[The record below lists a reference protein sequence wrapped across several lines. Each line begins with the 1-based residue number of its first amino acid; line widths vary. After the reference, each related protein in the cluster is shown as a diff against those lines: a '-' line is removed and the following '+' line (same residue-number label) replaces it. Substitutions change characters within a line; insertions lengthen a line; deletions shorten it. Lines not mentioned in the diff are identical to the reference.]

1 MSDEALQL
9 ADDLANINKAKNMW
23 HFDEAAK
30 HIRDLSKRVKEL
42 EEQLNKLERT
52 K

>member
-1 MSDEALQL
+1 MTNEALQL

-30 HIRDLSKRVKEL
+30 HIRELAARVKEL

>member
-1 MSDEALQL
+1 MSDEALKL

-30 HIRDLSKRVKEL
+30 HIRELSQRVKEL
-42 EEQLNKLERT
+42 QDKLKELE

>member
-1 MSDEALQL
+1 MSDEALKV

-30 HIRDLSKRVKEL
+30 HIRELAAKVKEL
-42 EEQLNKLERT
+42 QAKIKELE

>member
-1 MSDEALQL
+1 VSDEALKL

-30 HIRDLSKRVKEL
+30 HIRELSQQVKDLQSKLNEL
-42 EEQLNKLERT
+42 ERNK
-52 K
+52 